1 MTMPRARTAEL
12 LKQAYEAGDRDA
24 ALALLEQSMALG
36 HRRIAL
42 LRYLQA
48 RHLHAPLE
56 TRHHDYVRE
65 VAARMS
71 PATLTRLVGEARMRA
86 ARSTPAPDVKTKTQ
100 AKTQAKPKV
109 ARSSD
114 WPIEDRA

>member
-1 MTMPRARTAEL
+1 MPRAHTTEL
-12 LKQAYEAGDRDA
+12 LKRAYEAGDGDA

-48 RHLHAPLE
+48 QHLHAALDA
-56 TRHHDYVRE
+56 RHHEYVHE
-65 VAARMS
+65 IAARMS
-71 PATLTRLVGEARMRA
+71 PQTLARLVREARVRA
-86 ARSTPAPDVKTKTQ
+86 ARAAHHDEGEVTA
-100 AKTQAKPKV
+100 

-114 WPIEDRA
+114 WPIAGRA

>member
-1 MTMPRARTAEL
+1 MPRARTAEL
-12 LKQAYEAGDRDA
+12 LKQAYDAGDRDA

-48 RHLHAPLE
+48 RHLHATLE

-71 PATLTRLVGEARMRA
+71 PATLARLVGEARMRA
-86 ARSTPAPDVKTKTQ
+86 ARGTHDPASSTAATRAAAAGQD
-100 AKTQAKPKV
+100 AH
-109 ARSSD
+109 
-114 WPIEDRA
+114 PI